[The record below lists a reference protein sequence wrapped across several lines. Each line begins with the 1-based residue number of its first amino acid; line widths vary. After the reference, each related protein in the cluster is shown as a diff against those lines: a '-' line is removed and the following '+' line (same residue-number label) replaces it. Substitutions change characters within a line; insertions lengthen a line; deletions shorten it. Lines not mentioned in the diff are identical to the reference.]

1 MRQIRR
7 FNFRN
12 RKNTDGERMS
22 ESFWQDRI
30 EAIGASPFGIVRD
43 KLENAAKVAG
53 VSLSKLRRIY
63 YRETAEPKW
72 SDGQK
77 IVAAAEKYAP
87 RLLSIAEH
95 LERTDEEVYRAEIA
109 RLRGLAGRVLDMGSD
124 GEVAQSAGDGE

>member
-1 MRQIRR
+1 M
-7 FNFRN
+7 N
-12 RKNTDGERMS
+12 

-30 EAIGASPFGIVRD
+30 EAIGQSPFGVVRD
-43 KLENAAKVAG
+43 KLENAARVAG
-53 VSLSKLRRIY
+53 VSMSKLRRIY

-95 LERTDEEVYRAEIA
+95 LERTDADFYRAEIS
-109 RLRGLAGRVLDMGSD
+109 RLRGLAYRVGAMGSD
-124 GEVAQSAGDGE
+124 GAVGQKAGDRK